1 MLMPIPDPAARA
13 LERTALALGRLDA
26 ALASHPLRAAW
37 THWSVL
43 DAACRQAATDGHAA
57 NPHRL
62 AAFLE
67 GLPLTVNRDL
77 DLAERGSEHRA
88 LAHAAALV
96 SWMANPDP
104 ESLAQRDDA
113 LSTFRTAAA
122 GGPILEGTARAL
134 LAWVKAGGS
143 RAAGRAAVPLHL
155 AARGVLTTALPP
167 VTGAAAFAARD
178 EQQPFVLRF
187 LTALTDEAQ
196 DGLERLQRLERAW
209 RHGRLA
215 VADRTR
221 RSRISSAV
229 DLLAAFPLISPSK
242 LADALGC
249 SVPGASAMLTDLW
262 RLGVAVEVTGI
273 PGRGARKLYGLTPMA
288 PIRAETSARRR
299 RDPGRGR
306 GRPPLDATQK
316 PVRMPALDLPIEII
330 AEGSPAPPAR
340 LDFLSVD
347 YTALERAMDGADAV
361 SQRVKRLL
369 DQLTGEV
376 MAA

>member
-1 MLMPIPDPAARA
+1 MMPIPDPAARA

-43 DAACRQAATDGHAA
+43 DAACRQAATDGHAT

-77 DLAERGSEHRA
+77 DLAERGSDHQA

-96 SWMANPDP
+96 SWMATPDP
-104 ESLAQRDDA
+104 ESLTQRDDA
-113 LSTFRTAAA
+113 LSAFRTAA

-134 LAWVKAGGS
+134 LAWVEAGGS

-167 VTGAAAFAARD
+167 LTGAAAFAPRD

-187 LTALTDEAQ
+187 LTAMTAEAQ

-229 DLLAAFPLISPSK
+229 DLLAAFPLLSPSK

-249 SVPGASAMLTDLW
+249 SVPGASAMLADLW

-273 PGRGARKLYGLTPMA
+273 SGRGARKLYGLTPMA
-288 PIRAETSARRR
+288 PIRAETSARKR

-306 GRPPLDATQK
+306 GRPPLNATQK
-316 PVRMPALDLPIEII
+316 PIRKPALELPIEGVV
-330 AEGSPAPPAR
+330 EGPPAPPAR

-347 YTALERAMDGADAV
+347 YTALDRAMAGADAV

-369 DQLTGEV
+369 DQR
-376 MAA
+376 AA